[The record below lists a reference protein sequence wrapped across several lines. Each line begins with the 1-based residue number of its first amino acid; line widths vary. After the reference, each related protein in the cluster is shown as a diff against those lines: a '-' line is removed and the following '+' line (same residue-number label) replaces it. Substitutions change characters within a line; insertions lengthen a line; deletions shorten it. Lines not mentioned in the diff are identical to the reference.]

1 MSTDKGQEWLKKA
14 LGLGDETPFPWQM
27 ELLRR
32 FCQGEAVSSL
42 DIPTGLGKTS
52 VMAIW
57 LVARALKAEK
67 LPRRL
72 VYIVDRRAV
81 VDQATEVAESL
92 RKWVAGDQCVAC
104 ALGLNGRPL
113 PISTLRGQYVDN
125 RAWLE
130 DPSSPAIIV
139 GTVDMVGSRLLFS
152 GYGVSRRMRPY
163 HAGLL
168 GVDTLVVLDE
178 SHLVPPFEHLLRA
191 IETDSELQARDTQCQ
206 SMIPRLR
213 LLTLSATG
221 RTQINNTTQADATIR
236 LTDGDY
242 KHPVVEKRLKARKV
256 LRLCYLSEQTKL
268 KDKLAEEAWKLREA
282 WKPTEDGNKAVRILV
297 YADSREDAK
306 KAREAVKK
314 HAKGDKKQGKPEV
327 EIETELFVGGRR
339 VFERE
344 EAKERLKNLGFIAGS
359 KVKPN
364 FPVFLFATSA
374 GEVGVDLDADHMVCD
389 LVAWERMVQRLGRV
403 NRRGDGDATVVIVI
417 DPEPAPSESTKKA
430 IEKRD
435 KLNEAKRKLNELKG
449 QKKSADNEAAEEKR
463 KQVEKDLKQAEKDLK
478 KCLKEFKDADARIV
492 ARHEAAV
499 AQYRALRKL
508 LDAIPRKGGS
518 MSPEALLRLRD
529 DPDLADAFRDAM
541 TVAPLRPALTRALV
555 DAWAMTS
562 LEKHTG
568 RPDNIQPWLRGWI
581 ENDPPQTR
589 VVWRKYLPVR
599 TEGRQPSGKEIE
611 AFFEAAPPHAS
622 EILETET
629 YHVVKWIAA
638 RAERLLDPEKQKNTE
653 NPCKNDVVAFALDSD
668 GGLRKSFKLDDL
680 KLADEKK
687 EELTRQFAGATLV
700 LDVRL
705 GGLKDG
711 LLDDEEDAT
720 PKTAD
725 SDQGW
730 CSKHEGSKHLVGF
743 RVSRKEASAVVPR
756 EKDWRERFRFPA
768 AVTEDGETTVWLIVE
783 KLRHDAANE
792 EDRSVGNQQL
802 LNKHERWTAK
812 RAFHIAKAL
821 NLAPEQRRLLIIAA
835 RFHDEGKRAA
845 KWQQAFHAPG
855 DGVYAKT
862 EGPINYQLLDG
873 YRHELGSLLRIG
885 NNKQIQKLFQKLSEE
900 DRDLVLHLITAHH
913 GFARPVIGIRSCE
926 DAPPS
931 ALEEKAAEIALRF
944 ARLQARWG
952 PWGLAWWEALL
963 RAADQQASRDNDQ
976 ASRDNDARVAQGDA

>member
-1 MSTDKGQEWLKKA
+1 MITDKGQEWLKKA
-14 LGLGDETPFPWQM
+14 LGLGKGETPFPWQM

-32 FCQGEAVSSL
+32 FRQGEAVSSL

-57 LVARALKAEK
+57 LVARALKAEN

-72 VYIVDRRAV
+72 VYVVDRRAV

-92 RKWVAGDQCVAC
+92 RKWVEADACVAC
-104 ALGLNGRPL
+104 ALGLNGRSL

-125 RAWLE
+125 REWLE

-178 SHLVPPFEHLLRA
+178 SHLVPAFEELLRQ
-191 IETDSELQARDTQCQ
+191 IEKGTDLFGPKNGALRNL
-206 SMIPRLR
+206 IPPFK
-213 LLTLSATG
+213 LLSLSATG
-221 RTQINNTTQADATIR
+221 RTQGNS
-236 LTDGDY
+236 
-242 KHPVVEKRLKARKV
+242 V
-256 LRLCYLSEQTKL
+256 LRLTEEDCKHDVVRKRLNARKSLEIRLLDEKTKL
-268 KDKLAEEAWKLREA
+268 EDALANHAWTLA
-282 WKPTEDGNKAVRILV
+282 GNGVTAVRVLV
-297 YADSREDAK
+297 YADSRDVARKAK
-306 KAREAVKK
+306 EAVEKL
-314 HAKGDKKQGKPEV
+314 AKGNKKQGKPKQGKPEV
-327 EIETELFVGGRR
+327 KIETELFVGGRR

-344 EAKERLKNLGFIAGS
+344 EAKKRLKELGFIAGS
-359 KVKPN
+359 EVKPN
-364 FPVFLFATSA
+364 VPVFLFATSA

-403 NRRGDGDATVVIVI
+403 NRRGDGDGRIIVVV
-417 DPEPAPSESTKKA
+417 EEGLLSEVELREAKD
-430 IEKRD
+430 RGD
-435 KLNEAKRKLNELKG
+435 KLSEKQKEILKLFDKRRDANAAGEKLKASDAKKLEASDAKKLK
-449 QKKSADNEAAEEKR
+449 AYEAR
-463 KQVEKDLKQAEKDLK
+463 M
-478 KCLKEFKDADARIV
+478 
-492 ARHEAAV
+492 
-499 AQYRALRKL
+499 AQYC
-508 LDAIPRKGGS
+508 
-518 MSPEALLRLRD
+518 ALLEIARESGSLSPNSLFKLRECQH
-529 DPDLADAFRDAM
+529 LADVFRRA
-541 TVAPLRPALTRALV
+541 TTPEPLRPALTRPLV

-568 RPDNIQPWLRGWI
+568 RPDDIQPWLRGWI
-581 ENDPPQTR
+581 EDDPPQTR

-599 TEGRQPSGKEIE
+599 TEGRPPSRKEIE
-611 AFFEAAPPHAS
+611 AFFEAAPPHLS

-629 YHVVKWIAA
+629 YRVVDWITA
-638 RAERLLDPEKQKNTE
+638 RAKYVREEQKQKQEQEQGQEQEQEQGQE
-653 NPCKNDVVAFALDSD
+653 NNNVPPLRNEDVVAFALGPD
-668 GGLRKSFKLDDL
+668 GGLREYFTLAKLVSLKEKGDKEEKSEKE
-680 KLADEKK
+680 KKDEKK
-687 EELTRQFAGATLV
+687 KFFGRLAGATLI
-700 LDVRL
+700 LDARL

-711 LLDDEEDAT
+711 LLDNEEDT
-720 PKTAD
+720 LPQTAD
-725 SDQGW
+725 DGKEW
-730 CSKHEGSKHLVGF
+730 LDEGVIGF
-743 RVSRKEASAVVPR
+743 RIRSIESSTSIQRDR
-756 EKDWRERFRFPA
+756 DWRERFRFPA

-802 LNKHERWTAK
+802 LNKHECWTAK

-873 YRHELGSLLRIG
+873 YRHELGSLLRIK
-885 NNKQIQKLFQKLSEE
+885 NDERIQKLSEE

-913 GFARPVIGIRSCE
+913 GFARPVIGTRGCE

-931 ALEEKAAEIALRF
+931 ALEKKAAEIALRF
-944 ARLQARWG
+944 ARLQTRWG
-952 PWGLAWWEALL
+952 PWGLAWLEALL
-963 RAADQQASRDNDQ
+963 RAADQQASRDNDAQ
-976 ASRDNDARVAQGDA
+976 DAARGGA